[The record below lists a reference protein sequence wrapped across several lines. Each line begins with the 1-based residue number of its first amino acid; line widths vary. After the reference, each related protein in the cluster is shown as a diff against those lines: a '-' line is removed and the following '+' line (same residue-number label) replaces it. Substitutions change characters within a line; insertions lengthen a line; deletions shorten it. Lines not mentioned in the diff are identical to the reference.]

1 MMECINHAWTGILV
15 PRRYPSRFAFSFL
28 FFLFSLA
35 FSFFFLFPLFSCVLC
50 VDRNVAWIVWNM
62 NQTRGV

>member
-1 MMECINHAWTGILV
+1 MHGLESLFLDVTLPALL
-15 PRRYPSRFAFSFL
+15 FL
-28 FFLFSLA
+28 FFFFCSRLLSP
-35 FSFFFLFPLFSCVLC
+35 FFFLFPLFSCVLC